1 MKRTLIHCAVWTI
14 AFVYFGTVTAAE
26 KIDVSKI
33 ITKSDAQAVLGV
45 PVNNAQGGNKK
56 AADGSYDSE
65 WSYYAVKGDKAL
77 VLDLFSPGGNAPP
90 RLAQTMFSA
99 LPVGG
104 GKKTKVDGIGDKAI
118 FYHDRSGLEMMNI
131 LKGQVLV
138 TIGIHGMSAKTALE
152 QEKSIAKKLLAKL

>member
-1 MKRTLIHCAVWTI
+1 MKRKLISV
-14 AFVYFGTVTAAE
+14 VVGTAAAVSTCSVFAGE
-26 KIDVSKI
+26 KIDVSKV

-56 AADGSYDSE
+56 VADGSYDSE
-65 WSYYAVKGDKAL
+65 WSYYAVKGNKAL

-104 GKKTKVDGIGDKAI
+104 GKVTKVDGIGDKAI
-118 FYHDRSGLEMMNI
+118 FYHDKSGLEMMNI
-131 LKGQVLV
+131 LKGQVLL
-138 TIGIHGMSAKTALE
+138 TIGIHGVPAKTALE
-152 QEKSIAKKLLAKL
+152 QEKSIAKKILAKL